1 MVMPVI
7 PFEKS
12 LADGA
17 ATKGGRRPCV
27 VASPS
32 AASPELSDRP
42 HRRTFTAAYKLGI
55 LRQVDEAGP
64 GGIGAILRREGL
76 YSSLLT
82 DWRRHRDA
90 GACEALKAVKRGPK
104 VAEPNPLAAEHA
116 QLQRDN
122 KSLTLR
128 LQRAEAIVEIQ
139 KTYGPPRLQGVFSRS
154 AADRSASTYPA
165 SEVFSRPRWRYA
177 RSGPH
182 KSLGVERRFLN
193 QASGAP
199 FDCQAISSS
208 PSRKHR

>member
-17 ATKGGRRPCV
+17 ATKGRRRPSV
-27 VASPS
+27 VASPL
-32 AASPELSDRP
+32 APSPELSDRP

-90 GACEALKAVKRGPK
+90 GACEALRAVKRGPK

-139 KTYGPPRLQGVFSRS
+139 KKVALLLGLSMPG
-154 AADRSASTYPA
+154 DEAS
-165 SEVFSRPRWRYA
+165 
-177 RSGPH
+177 
-182 KSLGVERRFLN
+182 
-193 QASGAP
+193 
-199 FDCQAISSS
+199 
-208 PSRKHR
+208 